1 MRHRLPPPHVR
12 FMNALP
18 LGSAGGGGTDPL
30 VPVHSHN
37 VPLNDS
43 SAKQCVVLVH
53 AMALGWA
60 TPTGAAMVAH
70 AAPFHSFASGALAPF
85 VVVWPTGT
93 QTLAAGTAS

>member
-1 MRHRLPPPHVR
+1 MRHRLAPAHVR
-12 FMNALP
+12 VMNALP
-18 LGSAGGGGTDPL
+18 LGSAGVAGTAQRGPF
-30 VPVHSHN
+30 HSDN
-37 VPLNDS
+37 VALNDS